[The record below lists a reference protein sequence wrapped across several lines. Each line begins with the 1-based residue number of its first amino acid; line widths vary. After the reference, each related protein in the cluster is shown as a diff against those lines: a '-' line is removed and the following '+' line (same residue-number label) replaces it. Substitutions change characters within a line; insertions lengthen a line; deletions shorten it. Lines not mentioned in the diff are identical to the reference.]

1 MAEPSRRGVPAEGSA
16 ERVMRRLRVADTV
29 NIRGMLIDRVDM
41 GEALSRIE
49 SFISEGRPH
58 RIVTVNLDYLRHS
71 RRDKH
76 FQDALNSADLAVAD
90 GAPLVWASRL
100 FGHPLPERVTGV
112 DLADRCAELAAARG
126 YRLFL
131 LGAGPGVAEAVARV
145 LEQKYPGLH
154 IAGTYTP
161 PFGDFSQEEEQR
173 IHDRIRQTRPEILL
187 VGLPTPR
194 QELWNHGHAEDW
206 GVPVTIGVGAAFDML
221 SGLVRRAPRWMQRSG
236 LEWLFRLWVEP
247 RRLWKRYLLDDS
259 VELVRLLACR
269 LTLRR
274 EPNGYDAS
282 RTQQRGN
289 S

>member
-1 MAEPSRRGVPAEGSA
+1 MHRSRVS
-16 ERVMRRLRVADTV
+16 DTV
-29 NIRGMLIDRVDM
+29 NIRGVLIDRVDM

-49 SFISEGRPH
+49 GFISEGRPH
-58 RIVTVNLDYLRHS
+58 RVVTVNLDYLRHS
-71 RRDKH
+71 RRDEH
-76 FQDALNSADLAVAD
+76 FRDAVNSADLAVAD

-112 DLADRCAELAAARG
+112 DLADRCAELAAARS

-131 LGAGPGVAEAVARV
+131 LGAGPGVAEGVARV

-161 PFGDFSQEEEQR
+161 PFGEFSEEEEQR
-173 IHDRIRQTRPEILL
+173 IRERIRRAKPDILL

-194 QELWNHGHAEDW
+194 QELWNHGRAEEW

-221 SGLVRRAPRWMQRSG
+221 GGLVPRAPRWMQRSG
-236 LEWLFRLWVEP
+236 LEWLFRLWIEP
-247 RRLWKRYLLDDS
+247 RRLWKRYLLHDS
-259 VELVRLLACR
+259 LELVRLAAGR

-274 EPNGYDAS
+274 KPNNDDA
-282 RTQQRGN
+282 RTTQQRAN
-289 S
+289 TVETK